1 MMNIETRQAYSEVN
15 QFLKLI
21 GEKKSNKIPF
31 KLRKFFERE
40 MDKNYIPTIDANIP
54 IKEQKLKRKTIAII
68 AGLNL
73 QYWCKEDEKQ
83 KLLEIYFNNEN
94 KYKKELQEKYNP
106 NDIFKKNIKSAEEDT
121 TSTENMQL
129 SLVEEDKWYK
139 KILKKI
145 SNFFKKRK

>member
-1 MMNIETRQAYSEVN
+1 MNIETRQAYSEVN

-94 KYKKELQEKYNP
+94 KHKKELQEKYNP
-106 NDIFKKNIKSAEEDT
+106 DNIFKKSKKIVEEDT